1 MSAAANSRHFSWS
14 LKLCNFIM
22 VNVLDALD
30 DISLGNYRL
39 NIYY

>member
-1 MSAAANSRHFSWS
+1 MIVSASSRHFSWS
-14 LKLCNFIM
+14 LKLGNFIM
-22 VNVLDALD
+22 ANVLDALD